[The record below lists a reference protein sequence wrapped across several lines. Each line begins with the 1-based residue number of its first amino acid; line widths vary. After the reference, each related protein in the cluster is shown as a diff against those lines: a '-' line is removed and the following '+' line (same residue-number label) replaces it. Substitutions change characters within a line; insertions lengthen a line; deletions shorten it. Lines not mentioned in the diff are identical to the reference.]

1 MNNDLLNRPNVR
13 RVADALAVTGSAS
26 QIIALSDTARTA
38 EDAAAS
44 LNCELG
50 AIVKSLVFRI
60 DLQPVMVLIA
70 GDRRC
75 DIKMLAAAFGNPG
88 KAERADADLVQS
100 ATGYSIGGVSPI
112 GHSTRLPMVID
123 QSLERF
129 EVIYAAAGHPYCV
142 FGTTLDELCRL
153 TDAKVHASVT
163 EC

>member
-1 MNNDLLNRPNVR
+1 MNKDLLNRPNVR
-13 RVADALAVTGSAS
+13 RVADALVGSGS
-26 QIIALSDTARTA
+26 VSEIIVLAETARTA

-60 DLQPVMVLIA
+60 DVKPVMVLVA

-75 DIKMLAAAFGNPG
+75 NIKVLPTAFGCPG
-88 KAERADADLVQS
+88 KAIRAEAEMVQ
-100 ATGYSIGGVSPI
+100 ATTGFSIGGVSPI
-112 GHSTRLPMVID
+112 GHPTRLPMIID

-142 FGTTLDELCRL
+142 FGTTLDELCSL
-153 TDAKVHASVT
+153 TGAKVHASVT
-163 EC
+163 E